1 MRIQAIA
8 SHTSLE
14 TPEHSKFACKQRSCL
29 MSTLAQTSILL
40 ASVITIMLPFSVVA
54 AEAISE
60 PAAFSRLSGAPL
72 QAFVALTGVATWLV
86 MFGVPACRAF
96 ARLGRS
102 QTIKI
107 SDDSVE
113 VEEKTVIGKN
123 AWTIP
128 LAEFTGISHHVRTN
142 LSGTRQELILV
153 HPQTSKSLLLQMG
166 ENIDQNDTE
175 NLANTLKL
183 PVLPAGVLHRRR
195 TVRKADSSI
204 HANAAAALST

>member
-1 MRIQAIA
+1 
-8 SHTSLE
+8 
-14 TPEHSKFACKQRSCL
+14 
-29 MSTLAQTSILL
+29 MSTLAQTTILL

-54 AEAISE
+54 AEAFSE

-72 QAFVALTGVATWLV
+72 QAVVALTGVATWLI

-102 QTIKI
+102 QTIII
-107 SDDSVE
+107 SNGIVE
-113 VEEKTVIGKN
+113 VAEKTIIGRH

-153 HPQTSKSLLLQMG
+153 HPQTSKSLLIEMG
-166 ENIDQNDTE
+166 ASISHNDAE
-175 NLANTLKL
+175 KLANTLKL
-183 PVLPAGVLHRRR
+183 PVLPAGVLHRRC
-195 TVRKADSSI
+195 KARETESAI
-204 HANAAAALST
+204 PANASAAFSA